1 MYLIHN
7 TILHSIMFLFFAAFK
22 SLNVLLYVAIYIPAL
37 YALSNLNYRY
47 FEKRFIDYREKFIE
61 KFIQ

>member
-1 MYLIHN
+1 
-7 TILHSIMFLFFAAFK
+7 MFLFFAAFK